1 METVAF
7 LSQKG
12 GAGKS
17 TIAANIAVTASR
29 HGDRV
34 VILDMDPSRTLVKW
48 RDARGDADIDVEP
61 IETGD
66 LQHALALA
74 EAKGATLALVD
85 TPGTASGPLIEAAQI
100 ADLCVIPVRP
110 NAFDLWAS
118 EETVK
123 LLRGRGADFTFLLN
137 QCPPIRQKNRVRQ
150 SLDALEAIGGIIKP
164 MVSSRVDYQD
174 AARLGLGAIEYHP
187 RGAAAIEML
196 ELWRSLEPRLK
207 RRSRTIETLRAAP
220 QNIEVSTESAFN
232 PYLGLFDDALNVG
245 KLYTSF
251 VRVLLAESERFSSG
265 AESGQSGKAS
275 EGSTPDF

>member
-29 HGDRV
+29 YGDRV

-48 RDARGDADIDVEP
+48 RDARGGTDIAVDHIEP
-61 IETGD
+61 GE
-66 LQHALALA
+66 LQHAITRAG
-74 EAKGATLALVD
+74 AKGATLALVD
-85 TPGTASGPLIEAAQI
+85 TPGTANSPLLEAAQI

-123 LLRGRGADFTFLLN
+123 LLRARGADFTFLLN

-174 AARLGLGAIEYHP
+174 AARFGLGAIEHNP

-196 ELWRSLEPRLK
+196 ELWRSLEARLK
-207 RRSRTIETLRAAP
+207 RRSSNVEALRTTP
-220 QNIEVSTESAFN
+220 QNIEASAEPALN
-232 PYLGLFDDALNVG
+232 PYFGLFDDALNVG

-251 VRVLLAESERFSSG
+251 VRVLLAESERFSSSTD
-265 AESGQSGKAS
+265 SGQSGKNP
-275 EGSTPDF
+275 EGSAKDF

>member
-17 TIAANIAVTASR
+17 TITANVAVTASR

-34 VILDMDPSRTLVKW
+34 VVLDMDPSRTLVKW
-48 RDARGDADIDVEP
+48 RAARPAVDIAVDPVAP
-61 IETGD
+61 GD
-66 LQHALALA
+66 LQNAIAQA
-74 EAKGATLALVD
+74 SAKGATLALVD
-85 TPGTASGPLIEAAQI
+85 TPGTATGPLLEAAQF

-118 EETVK
+118 EETVR
-123 LLRGRGADFTFLLN
+123 LLRAHGADFAFLLN
-137 QCPPIRQKNRVRQ
+137 QCPPTRQKNRVKQ

-174 AARLGLGAIEYHP
+174 AARLGLGAIELHP
-187 RGAAAIEML
+187 GGAAAIEMH
-196 ELWRSLEPRLK
+196 ELWGSLETRLK
-207 RRSRTIETLRAAP
+207 RRARVSETMQPTP
-220 QNIEVSTESAFN
+220 QNIEADPGAFIS
-232 PYLGLFDDALNVG
+232 PYFGFFDDALNVG

-251 VRVLLAESERFSSG
+251 MRVLLAESERLASTTDSDR
-265 AESGQSGKAS
+265 SGKD
-275 EGSTPDF
+275 PDKSA